1 MEYCRETAKVSFPY
15 RYGLDSIPE
24 DWLKKYTFADEVL
37 GYIETVVT
45 L

>member
-1 MEYCRETAKVSFPY
+1 MFNVVVVYPFVC

-24 DWLKKYTFADEVL
+24 DWLAKYKKIEEVL
-37 GYIETVVT
+37 GYIETVVQ